1 MNILFLDQFNSLGGA
16 QQCLLD
22 LLPASRENS
31 WTPHVAIPSGGP
43 LSARLESD
51 GIPVHPI
58 RCGPYT
64 STKKTTLDHGRFAI
78 DTPLLAAQ
86 IWKLI
91 RAHNIDLLYVNGPR
105 VLPGAAI
112 AARRRKLPL
121 VFHCHVRLGQASAI
135 RTAGWALRYA
145 DATMIGC
152 CKFAAEPL
160 LRYVPPPK
168 MHVIYN
174 GMTDMAGSRPAGIS
188 RIGIIG
194 RIERDKGQME
204 FVEAARLLLNA
215 FPGLRFSVTGAPLFS
230 SPGYS
235 QSVHEAARGLPVEF
249 HGWKENIPEA
259 YSSIDLLAVPS
270 AAHDPNPRV
279 ILEAF
284 SARVPV
290 VAFPSGGIPE
300 VVTDGK
306 NGFLTSGHSASLL
319 AARIGDV
326 LRMEPAVRASVI
338 DQARADWA
346 GKFTV
351 DRFRREIAGCIAQAL
366 S

>member
-22 LLPASRENS
+22 LLPASRENGWS
-31 WTPHVAIPSGGP
+31 PHVAIPAEGP
-43 LSARLESD
+43 LSARLACA

-58 RCGPYT
+58 RCGPYA

-78 DTPLLAAQ
+78 ETPLLARQ
-86 IWKLI
+86 IRKLI
-91 RAHNIDLLYVNGPR
+91 LGNGIDLLYVNGPR

-112 AARRRKLPL
+112 AARRLALPL
-121 VFHCHVRLGQASAI
+121 IFHCHVRLGHASAI
-135 RTAGWALRYA
+135 RMAGWALRHA
-145 DATMIGC
+145 NATMIGC
-152 CKFAAEPL
+152 CRFAAEPL
-160 LRYVPPPK
+160 LRYVPRGK

-174 GMTDMAGSRPAGIS
+174 GMTDMSASRRAGVS

-194 RIERDKGQME
+194 RIELDKGQME
-204 FVEAARLLLNA
+204 FVEAARFLLNQ
-215 FPGLRFSVTGAPLFS
+215 FPGLRFSITGAPLFS
-230 SPGYS
+230 SAGYS
-235 QSVHEAARGLPVEF
+235 ESVREAARGLPVEF
-249 HGWKENIPEA
+249 HGWTENIAET

-279 ILEAF
+279 VLEAF

-300 VVTDGK
+300 VIADGK
-306 NGFLTSGHSASLL
+306 NGFLTSGRSASSL
-319 AARIGDV
+319 AARIGEI
-326 LRMEPAVRASVI
+326 LRMEPAARESVI
-338 DQARADWA
+338 EQARADWA

-351 DRFRREIAGCIAQAL
+351 DRFRREIADCIAQTL